1 MRSRVILNMSEII
14 SSGETFHHGML
25 YAVMP
30 YHMRRDAVSYTSKA
44 NISLVT
50 KEPLVTQQKGAIQNM

>member
-1 MRSRVILNMSEII
+1 MSEII

-50 KEPLVTQQKGAIQNM
+50 TEPLVTQQKGAIQNM